1 MLKTE
6 PGKIIYTKDIIRKE
20 TGGRILDKTTAEM
33 ASTFK
38 CAFWP
43 GCTGIVNMGGKMVR
57 GGVIVRPADHPKYGT
72 TVYICDDHDE
82 EDYESDKA
90 GALESILDTVT
101 EKSEDEDEDEDLE
114 SSFVLSGGEV
124 PGAKKVEEA
133 GSEVDMFSEDLML
146 QSLLAKGGSK

>member
-1 MLKTE
+1 
-6 PGKIIYTKDIIRKE
+6 
-20 TGGRILDKTTAEM
+20 
-33 ASTFK
+33 
-38 CAFWP
+38 
-43 GCTGIVNMGGKMVR
+43 MGGKMVR

-82 EDYESDKA
+82 EGYESDKA
-90 GALESILDTVT
+90 NVLESILDSDT

-124 PGAKKVEEA
+124 VGSKKVEEA
-133 GSEVDMFSEDLML
+133 GSEVDMFSEDLMS